1 MCNCIDR
8 NTSLYDSP
16 ANSYFPN
23 RLYHKTMN
31 FSTERKKAPPTTVLA
46 GVCVTGIFD
55 GTNQGEALYIIRNV
69 LRYIIN
75 TKCCISSSRRQCSL
89 RLMICACGDDIHAD
103 AWWYTKPAAWIKKE
117 VTFGR
122 QKLLLFWRKERD
134 SNPRVLSHK
143 LISSQVSKNELG
155 GI

>member
-31 FSTERKKAPPTTVLA
+31 FSTERKKAPPTTVPA
-46 GVCVTGIFD
+46 AEGVCVTCIFD
-55 GTNQGEALYIIRNV
+55 GSNQGEVLYIIRNL

-75 TKCCISSSRRQCSL
+75 TKRCISSSRS
-89 RLMICACGDDIHAD
+89 
-103 AWWYTKPAAWIKKE
+103 YAA
-117 VTFGR
+117 FG
-122 QKLLLFWRKERD
+122 
-134 SNPRVLSHK
+134 
-143 LISSQVSKNELG
+143 
-155 GI
+155 